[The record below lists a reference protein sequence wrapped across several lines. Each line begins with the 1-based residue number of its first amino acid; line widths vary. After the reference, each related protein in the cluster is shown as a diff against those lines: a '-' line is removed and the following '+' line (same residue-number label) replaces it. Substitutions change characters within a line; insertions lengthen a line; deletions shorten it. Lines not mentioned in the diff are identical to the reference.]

1 MPCAQRCDNRPR
13 NDKLSGYVFVEEY
26 SAIACAGARRGSF
39 LKQVSSRSSIHIP
52 LLHMAQCLR
61 YFVAPRK
68 QQLAPNIAT
77 KTNNSTGQGG
87 EKRRGLM
94 HKRKANNYYFA
105 QLTRWQ
111 KIGVGPKQNPCH
123 QQLNNSSCIS
133 VSQGILSRGLVI
145 G

>member
-1 MPCAQRCDNRPR
+1 MPCAQRRDNRPR

-39 LKQVSSRSSIHIP
+39 LRQASSRSSIHIP

-77 KTNNSTGQGG
+77 KTNNSTRQGG

-111 KIGVGPKQNPCH
+111 KIGVVPKQNPCH